1 MELPD
6 DELDQTRELCRDV
19 IGARCPACKRTLLT
33 LMLGLLVLLFAPRL
47 SAAGVSGKWNG
58 YFTTTV
64 NPNQTVFLLELKN
77 SAGKLT
83 GKITFCGH
91 ACDPERSVDVGIEDA
106 RMSRNRVSFYVA
118 TGEPDVP
125 NSRFQGH
132 DQRGLI
138 QIYCYRQ
145 IASMRSGRMPNRPRF
160 SQPHALV

>member
-125 NSRFQGH
+125 ILGFKGMISGDSFKFIVIGKSLQCGRVECQIGQGSASRTH
-132 DQRGLI
+132 
-138 QIYCYRQ
+138 
-145 IASMRSGRMPNRPRF
+145 
-160 SQPHALV
+160 